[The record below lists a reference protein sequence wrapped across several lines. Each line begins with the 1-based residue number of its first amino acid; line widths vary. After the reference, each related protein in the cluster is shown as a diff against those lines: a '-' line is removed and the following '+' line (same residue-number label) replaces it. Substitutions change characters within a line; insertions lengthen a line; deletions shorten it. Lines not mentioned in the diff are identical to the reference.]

1 MDFVPVNAISISGLC
16 VQVFSVHCSSFRR
29 PLLVMS
35 ERTFLSPPARS
46 AMSVP
51 GHVLPDLPYS
61 RPASPALHQHAIGFL
76 GLGAMGYP
84 MARNL
89 ARSRPIAPN
98 SPPSLL
104 VYNRTKARS
113 ESLLNELGP
122 ERIAIADSPEQLIK
136 DCDIIITSLANDEA
150 IKAVYEAFSK
160 ALEVCT
166 YNKQPT
172 SICRII
178 T

>member
-1 MDFVPVNAISISGLC
+1 MHPLPRAQRREIVGVEGHMALRYAGVRLC
-16 VQVFSVHCSSFRR
+16 LIVSSEDIEQRDEFA
-29 PLLVMS
+29 LVDPADVADLN
-35 ERTFLSPPARS
+35 LSSARLR
-46 AMSVP
+46 VR
-51 GHVLPDLPYS
+51 H
-61 RPASPALHQHAIGFL
+61 
-76 GLGAMGYP
+76 
-84 MARNL
+84 
-89 ARSRPIAPN
+89 
-98 SPPSLL
+98 
-104 VYNRTKARS
+104 
-113 ESLLNELGP
+113 P